1 MRSLVD
7 RRPKIGLILSSPML
21 FQSAPFICDI
31 SPASVFYPA
40 PIKIPHGVVEI
51 EHTALFTLTSSP
63 LHSILLK
70 NLFIFYFYFTT
81 KSWIIN
87 WTTWF
92 GLELQG
98 TTGSVEYNS
107 TLSSVAPLHLRF
119 IVVMEPC
126 FKMSKHGAE
135 ITHNATWFVWSEIR
149 VYCASLYDF
158 TRSSL
163 WSHKTLYKTCFFL
176 MQSLSWRPANRRV
189 WIKIRG
195 VVL

>member
-1 MRSLVD
+1 MTFHPPLCSTQHPSKSPTGWSKLNIPPCSRLHPARYTASFWKTSLY
-7 RRPKIGLILSSPML
+7 S
-21 FQSAPFICDI
+21 
-31 SPASVFYPA
+31 
-40 PIKIPHGVVEI
+40 
-51 EHTALFTLTSSP
+51 TS
-63 LHSILLK
+63 
-70 NLFIFYFYFTT
+70 